1 MSRGGGIISF
11 CGSAPAP
18 PVSLCSRF
26 TRSGLESATLP
37 RDAAVV
43 VVAVP
48 RCDAAAA
55 AAIALNWNRLAV
67 TAALL
72 PLLPLLFCFM
82 EWVMLA
88 NGNGARVV
96 RAPGRTNR
104 ECAPERKGRG
114 SLGGGATTFGDRNPP
129 LVEAAPRAKGAAP
142 RAKEESEA
150 VPLGPGRPVPGTGD
164 EGPAG
169 DEEGEPG
176 SASPAAF
183 CRMISLG
190 GSP

>member
-1 MSRGGGIISF
+1 M
-11 CGSAPAP
+11 PL
-18 PVSLCSRF
+18 VSLWRRF
-26 TRSGLESATLP
+26 TKSGLESATLP

-43 VVAVP
+43 ATP
-48 RCDAAAA
+48 RCAAAA
-55 AAIALNWNRLAV
+55 AAIALKWNRVAP
-67 TAALL
+67 TAPPPP
-72 PLLPLLFCFM
+72 PLLLLFCFM

-88 NGNGARVV
+88 KGNGARVV
-96 RAPGRTNR
+96 RGPGLTNR

-142 RAKEESEA
+142 RARAESDTL
-150 VPLGPGRPVPGTGD
+150 PLGPGRPGPATGD
-164 EGPAG
+164 VGPAG
-169 DEEGEPG
+169 DEEGEPA

-183 CRMISLG
+183 CRMISFG